1 MLNLINNFIK
11 KNTKYKIQ
19 DYVIGSE
26 NKFNYKFKNTD
37 IIILNQYLLKIIKIN
52 KIFNNNEEIL
62 KSEILLNKE
71 LILKPII
78 KKRKKKIIKE
88 PEKILT
94 EKEKEKLK
102 IVDYFSCIDKQNHN
116 KVMTENFLNNI
127 YILLNN
133 YQNDLKEKGLADDV
147 FYKYNKNKLYDYCKK
162 YNIKLKKIKEE
173 DFIKEDSKEDK
184 SGALSEEFFNIFG
197 ENIKI

>member
-11 KNTKYKIQ
+11 KNKKYKIQ

-78 KKRKKKIIKE
+78 KKRRRKIIKE

-102 IVDYFSCIDKQNHN
+102 IVDYFSYIDKQNHN

-173 DFIKEDSKEDK
+173 NFIKEDNKEDK

>member
-11 KNTKYKIQ
+11 KNKKYKIQ

-78 KKRKKKIIKE
+78 KKRRRKIIKE

-102 IVDYFSCIDKQNHN
+102 IVDYFSYIDKQNHN

-173 DFIKEDSKEDK
+173 NFTKEDK